1 VLEARNVLNHKA
13 PPRSLWGRKGDVI
26 IERILLG
33 MLLGA
38 LAVGCI
44 LVLYPF
50 FSALF
55 WAGILA
61 FTTWPLFQW
70 LHTRLRLRKGAAA
83 MIMIL
88 LIAVVIVLPLG
99 LAAPESAGDVMQLR
113 HSIEHA
119 LRAGLPPA
127 PLWLSTLPGVGPG
140 LADMWNTWAADLSAA
155 FFSVR
160 PYLGILLEGLFR
172 LLLGVANGVLMFIFA
187 LFITFFFYVYGKPI
201 AARLRAIML
210 RIAGPRGDRMLG
222 LIGLTVRGVVYSLL
236 GTAVMQG
243 VLLGTG
249 LWLAGV
255 PRPVLLGALAGL
267 ISVFP
272 SGAALV
278 WVPAALSLLFNHHI
292 GHGLFLAAWGFI
304 AVGGADSLIRPWLIS
319 RGAALPFLLTVLG
332 VLGGAVAF
340 GLLGIFLGPV
350 LLGIGYTLVN
360 EWAGEPLPVLVR
372 AREEAWTEEP

>member
-1 VLEARNVLNHKA
+1 MRNHKA
-13 PPRSLWGRKGDVI
+13 PPRALWGRKGDVI
-26 IERILLG
+26 VERVLLG

-50 FSALF
+50 FSALL

-61 FTTWPLFQW
+61 FTTWPLFEW
-70 LHTRLRLRKGAAA
+70 LHTRLHLRKGAAA
-83 MIMIL
+83 TIMVL

-99 LAAPESAGDVMQLR
+99 LAAPGSASDVYQLR

-140 LADMWNTWAADLSAA
+140 LADIWNTWAADLSAA
-155 FFSVR
+155 FVSLR
-160 PYLGILLEGLFR
+160 PYLGILLEGLFH

-187 LFITFFFYVYGKPI
+187 LFITFFFYVYGDPI
-201 AARLRAIML
+201 ATRLHTIML
-210 RIAGPRGDRMLG
+210 RIAGPRGNRMLG

-243 VLLGTG
+243 VLLGLG

-267 ISVFP
+267 VSVLP
-272 SGAALV
+272 SGAAFV
-278 WVPAALSLLFNHHI
+278 WVPAALTLMFNQHF
-292 GHGLFLAAWGFI
+292 GHGLFLVAWGFI
-304 AVGGADSLIRPWLIS
+304 AVGGADSLVRPWLIA

-332 VLGGAVAF
+332 VLGGAVTF

-372 AREEAWTEEP
+372 EPEDAWTEEP